1 MTQTITAK
9 DVAELRGRT
18 GAGMMDCK
26 KALEE
31 ANGDMARAA
40 ELLRAKGIAKA
51 DKRVGRTTSQGL
63 IAGLVGEDG
72 RAGALVELTCET
84 DFVARTDDFGRVAEA
99 LLAQVAAGEPMALE
113 AFLAQPAQGSPGK
126 TVADLVKEVSGKTG
140 ESVALRHAVKLAPGP
155 SGRVGLYL
163 HHNRQVGV
171 LVELAAATPE
181 VAAHPAVEDLARE
194 LAIHVASANPLAV
207 RGEDIDPAV
216 LDRER
221 RIADEQATA
230 EGKPEAVRAKMVEGK
245 VRKFIAEQALMSQ
258 PWVKDDKKAIG
269 ALVEEAAKAAGG
281 AVTVSRFVRRR
292 VGEG

>member
-113 AFLAQPAQGSPGK
+113 AFLAEPAQGSPGK

-194 LAIHVASANPLAV
+194 LAIHVASASPLAV

>member
-113 AFLAQPAQGSPGK
+113 AFLAEPAQGSPGK

>member
-18 GAGMMDCK
+18 GAGRMDCK

-113 AFLAQPAQGSPGK
+113 AFLAEPAQGSPGK

-269 ALVEEAAKAAGG
+269 TLVEEAAKAAGG

>member
-113 AFLAQPAQGSPGK
+113 AFLAEPAQGSPGK

-258 PWVKDDKKAIG
+258 PWVKDDKKPIG
-269 ALVEEAAKAAGG
+269 ALGEDAAKAAGG
-281 AVTVSRFVRRR
+281 TVTVSRFVRRR

>member
-18 GAGMMDCK
+18 GAGMIDCK

-113 AFLAQPAQGSPGK
+113 AFLAEPAQGSPGK

>member
-113 AFLAQPAQGSPGK
+113 AFLAEPAQGSPGK

-230 EGKPEAVRAKMVEGK
+230 EGKPEAVRVKMVEGK

-269 ALVEEAAKAAGG
+269 TLVEEAAKAAGG

>member
-113 AFLAQPAQGSPGK
+113 AFLAEPAQGSPGK

-155 SGRVGLYL
+155 SGRVGMYL

>member
-113 AFLAQPAQGSPGK
+113 AFLAEPAQGSPGK

-269 ALVEEAAKAAGG
+269 TLVEEAAKAAGG